1 MRQGIKAFSGRST
14 MKDKSRHGRPETIEV
29 GNKVREIRKRAG
41 LTMKQLGD
49 AIGVSLLTVQRI
61 ETGKVSPS
69 VVLLSEIAFHLHYPL
84 TAFIGGER
92 HVVLL
97 KGMEQNTIKSG
108 KLNLKVM
115 AHRGAVNDD
124 LSITIGQGKA
134 GKIIGKHKNDGYELT
149 YIIKGKNIFKYG
161 SKEYYL
167 EAGDVIYHDGK
178 DWHSVTA
185 LESTEFLNIHFAKK

>member
-1 MRQGIKAFSGRST
+1 
-14 MKDKSRHGRPETIEV
+14 MKDKSRHARPETIEV

-108 KLNLKVM
+108 KLSLKVM
-115 AHRGAVNDD
+115 AHRGTVNDD
-124 LSITIGQGKA
+124 LSVTIGQGKA

>member
-1 MRQGIKAFSGRST
+1 MVAKPRPV
-14 MKDKSRHGRPETIEV
+14 RPETIEV

-41 LTMKQLGD
+41 LTMQQLAN

-69 VVLLSEIAFHLHYPL
+69 VVLLSEIAYHLRYPL

-92 HVVLL
+92 NVVLL
-97 KGMEQNTIKSG
+97 KGKEQSTIKSG

-115 AHRGAVNDD
+115 AHRGAVNDNI
-124 LSITIGQGKA
+124 SITIGQGET
-134 GKIIGKHKNDGYELT
+134 GVIIGKHKNEGYELT
-149 YIIKGKNIFKYG
+149 YIIKGRNIFKYG
-161 SKEYYL
+161 GKEYRL

-178 DWHSVTA
+178 DWHSVIA
-185 LESTEFLNIHFAKK
+185 LEPTEFLNIHFAKT